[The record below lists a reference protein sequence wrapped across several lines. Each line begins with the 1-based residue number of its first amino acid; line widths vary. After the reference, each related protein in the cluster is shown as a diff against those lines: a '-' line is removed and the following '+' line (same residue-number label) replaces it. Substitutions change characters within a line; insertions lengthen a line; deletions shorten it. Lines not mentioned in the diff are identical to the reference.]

1 MVWRDGKEV
10 PYLLLSTRMV
20 GENAIYFADIFGIF
34 TQLFSAEINR
44 LSVTVEQINAEQ
56 HFVNVK
62 STPA

>member
-20 GENAIYFADIFGIF
+20 GDIFGIF

-44 LSVTVEQINAEQ
+44 LSVTVDQINAEQ